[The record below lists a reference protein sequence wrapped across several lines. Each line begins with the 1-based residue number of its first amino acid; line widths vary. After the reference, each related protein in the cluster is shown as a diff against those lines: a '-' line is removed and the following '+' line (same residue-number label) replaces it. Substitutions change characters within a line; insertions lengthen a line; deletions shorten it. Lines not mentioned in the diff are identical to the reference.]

1 MIICAGRDRWAA
13 DQSGRHVEEA
23 VGGAERQLSA
33 AGYSAWQLRR
43 RRRQQVEDHVD
54 DARQIQ
60 TGRETEN
67 DVFKRQRR
75 MDGVGGLLWLL
86 SHAEEDATAF

>member
-1 MIICAGRDRWAA
+1 MAA
-13 DQSGRHVEEA
+13 QSGRHAEEA
-23 VGGAERQLSA
+23 VGGAERRLSA

-60 TGRETEN
+60 TGCETEN
-67 DVFKRQRR
+67 DVFKRHQR
-75 MDGVGGLLWLL
+75 MDGVWGGLLRLL
-86 SHAEEDATAF
+86 SHAEEDDTAF